1 MSKMIV
7 SVFDD
12 EQTAYKGTQ
21 ALTELHREGSISV
34 YSAAVVSRDAD
45 GAIRIKDAGDEGP
58 LGTALGM
65 LTGAIIGVL
74 GMFAAMIPILTLTFC
89 DSLAFC
95 TDTGVRTLFEGGYV
109 VDSYA
114 LVLKAVFIFA
124 GFIVLMLSTQPSR
137 PPRLRCPMLSAP
149 TAMRPAIAGGWRA
162 GPPPASDWVSSV
174 G

>member
-74 GMFAAMIPILTLTFC
+74 GGP
-89 DSLAFC
+89 
-95 TDTGVRTLFEGGYV
+95 TGVV
-109 VDSYA
+109 V
-114 LVLKAVFIFA
+114 
-124 GFIVLMLSTQPSR
+124 G
-137 PPRLRCPMLSAP
+137 
-149 TAMRPAIAGGWRA
+149 TAAGGMFDRGDQRKGSGLFVRGHRLDDHVRRGA
-162 GPPPASDWVSSV
+162 PAPHHDEACRH
-174 G
+174 GKRDRFHLRFPK

>member
-58 LGTALGM
+58 LGSALGM

-74 GMFAAMIPILTLTFC
+74 GLNI
-89 DSLAFC
+89 
-95 TDTGVRTLFEGGYV
+95 
-109 VDSYA
+109 
-114 LVLKAVFIFA
+114 
-124 GFIVLMLSTQPSR
+124 
-137 PPRLRCPMLSAP
+137 
-149 TAMRPAIAGGWRA
+149 TANE
-162 GPPPASDWVSSV
+162 
-174 G
+174 